1 MGIAYLEKYGL
12 ALNQRVTPVKGPS
25 YQNTNSNVL
34 NMSKLLS
41 LYIAVTVTGLTAI
54 AAVCWLLL
62 VS

>member
-1 MGIAYLEKYGL
+1 MNRTI
-12 ALNQRVTPVKGPS
+12 
-25 YQNTNSNVL
+25 NSTAKD
-34 NMSKLLS
+34 MSKLLS

>member
-1 MGIAYLEKYGL
+1 
-12 ALNQRVTPVKGPS
+12 
-25 YQNTNSNVL
+25 
-34 NMSKLLS
+34 MSKLLS